1 MSRADEGEFYV
12 SEVVAIE
19 RGFPREVCLI
29 ITGGDM
35 RPDMHKILS
44 GLALGLTAFVHG
56 ANVLGQ
62 GTGANDPTFL
72 KRNFSPIV
80 YLKASNPKADAKLG
94 FGSALTGQT
103 LVMSRDG
110 NTMAVSAPD
119 ENSGA
124 KGVNG
129 NQKDE
134 SAGGAG
140 AVYIFTRGDAGK
152 PWTQQAYL
160 KASNTDPYDSFGFS
174 LALNANGNTLAVT
187 ATREDSNA
195 RGINGNQADN
205 SAEDSGAVYVF
216 TRTGG
221 RWSQQAYVK
230 SSNADAG
237 DQFGWSVTL
246 SDDGNV
252 MVVGAPTEQS
262 NARGVDGNQA
272 DNSSANA
279 GAGYVFTR
287 SGATWS
293 QQAYLKGA
301 QTDAGDLFGFAVS
314 LSSDGAMLAISRY
327 DEDGGVPGI
336 NGNEADN
343 SKGGSGCAY
352 IFVRDGSTWKQT
364 TYLKESNLDHPQDAF
379 GSALALSG
387 DGRTL
392 AIDAPDE
399 DGLIGGINGQQ
410 YSGKENQDTSNG
422 AIYVFVNTNGTW
434 SQQAYIKSSNP
445 HPNDL
450 FGIRLTISTNGNV
463 LAATSMLQGGGGRG
477 LNANQQDFSAEES
490 GAAYVFTR
498 TGTTWTQRA
507 YLKAPNSDAYDEFGS
522 GVALSG
528 DGNTL
533 AIAAW
538 GEDGGSAGTGGNMND
553 NSVRASGAVYVY

>member
-1 MSRADEGEFYV
+1 
-12 SEVVAIE
+12 
-19 RGFPREVCLI
+19 
-29 ITGGDM
+29 M
-35 RPDMHKILS
+35 RPDINTILS
-44 GLALGLTAFVHG
+44 GAILGLIAFVHG

-62 GTGANDPTFL
+62 GAGANDPTFL
-72 KRNFSPIV
+72 RRNFSPIAYV
-80 YLKASNPKADAKLG
+80 KASNPKADAKLG

-129 NQKDE
+129 NQNDE

-152 PWTQQAYL
+152 PWSQQAYL
-160 KASNTDPYDSFGFS
+160 KASNTDPYDSFGFA

-195 RGINGNQADN
+195 RGINGDQDDN

-262 NARGVDGNQA
+262 NARGVNGNQA

-287 SGATWS
+287 SGSTWS

-314 LSSDGAMLAISRY
+314 LSGDGAMLAISGY

-434 SQQAYIKSSNP
+434 SQQTYIKSSNP

-450 FGIRLTISTNGNV
+450 FGIRLTISTNGDV

-498 TGTTWTQRA
+498 AGTTWTQRA

-538 GEDGGSAGTGGNMND
+538 GEDGGSAGVGGNMND

>member
-1 MSRADEGEFYV
+1 MKRVLCGLVLLVTASIDAAI
-12 SEVVAIE
+12 VA
-19 RGFPREVCLI
+19 
-29 ITGGDM
+29 
-35 RPDMHKILS
+35 
-44 GLALGLTAFVHG
+44 
-56 ANVLGQ
+56 GQ
-62 GTGANDPTFL
+62 SAGANDPAFL
-72 KRNFSPIV
+72 KRNFSPIT
-80 YLKASNPKADAKLG
+80 YIKASNPKADAKLG
-94 FGSALTGQT
+94 FGSALTGRT
-103 LVMSRDG
+103 LVLSRDG
-110 NTMAVSAPD
+110 NTMAVSAPE

-124 KGVNG
+124 KGVNA

-140 AVYIFTRGDAGK
+140 AVYIFTRGGPGK
-152 PWTQQAYL
+152 PWAQQAYL
-160 KASNTDPYDSFGFS
+160 KASNTDAYDSFGFAV
-174 LALNANGNTLAVT
+174 ALSANGNTLAVT

-195 RGINGNQADN
+195 RGINGNQDDN

-221 RWSQQAYVK
+221 KWSQQAYVK
-230 SSNADAG
+230 SSNSDAG
-237 DQFGWSVTL
+237 DQFGWAVALT
-246 SDDGNV
+246 DDGNM

-262 NARGVDGNQA
+262 NARGVNGNQA

-287 SGATWS
+287 SGSTWT

-301 QTDAGDLFGFAVS
+301 QTDPGDLFGFAVD
-314 LSSDGAMLAISRY
+314 LSSDGGVLAISAY
-327 DEDGGVPGI
+327 DEDGGVPGV

-352 IFVRDGSTWKQT
+352 IFVRDGASWKQT
-364 TYLKESNLDHPQDAF
+364 TYLKESYLDHPQDAL

-399 DGLIGGINGQQ
+399 DGLVGGINGPQ

-445 HPNDL
+445 HVNDL
-450 FGIRLTISTNGNV
+450 FGIRLAISTNGNV
-463 LAATSMLQGGGGRG
+463 LVATSMLQAGGGRG

-490 GAAYVFTR
+490 GSAYVFTR

-522 GVALSG
+522 GIALSG

-538 GEDGGSAGTGGNMND
+538 GEDGGSAGVGGNMND

>member
-1 MSRADEGEFYV
+1 MKRVFW
-12 SEVVAIE
+12 
-19 RGFPREVCLI
+19 
-29 ITGGDM
+29 
-35 RPDMHKILS
+35 
-44 GLALGLTAFVHG
+44 GLVL
-56 ANVLGQ
+56 VLGTTTHDATVRGQ
-62 GTGANDPTFL
+62 SAGANDPAFL
-72 KRNFSPIV
+72 KRNFSPIA
-80 YLKASNPKADAKLG
+80 YLKASNPKPDAKLG
-94 FGSALTGQT
+94 FGGALTGRT
-103 LVMSRDG
+103 LVLSRDG
-110 NTMAVSAPD
+110 NTLVVAAPD
-119 ENSGA
+119 ESSGA

-140 AVYIFTRGDAGK
+140 AVYVFTRGDAGK

-160 KASNTDPYDSFGFS
+160 KASNTDPYDSFGFA

-195 RGINGNQADN
+195 RGVNGNQDDN

-230 SSNADAG
+230 SSNSDAG
-237 DQFGWSVTL
+237 DQFGWSVAL
-246 SDDGNV
+246 SDDGNL

-262 NARGVDGNQA
+262 NARGVNGNQA

-287 SGATWS
+287 SGSTWT

-301 QTDAGDLFGFAVS
+301 QTDPGDLFGFAVDVS
-314 LSSDGAMLAISRY
+314 GDGATLAISAY
-327 DEDGGVPGI
+327 DEDGGVAGI

-352 IFVRDGSTWKQT
+352 VFVRDGTTWKQT

-379 GSALALSG
+379 GSAVALSG

-399 DGLIGGINGQQ
+399 DGLVGGINGPQ

-422 AIYVFVNTNGTW
+422 AIYVFVNNNGTW

-450 FGIRLTISTNGNV
+450 FGIRLAISTNGNV
-463 LAATSMLQGGGGRG
+463 LVASSMLQAGGGRG

-490 GAAYVFTR
+490 GSAYVFTR

-522 GVALSG
+522 GIALSG

-533 AIAAW
+533 AIAAF
-538 GEDGGSAGTGGNMND
+538 GEDGGSAGLGGNMND
-553 NSVRASGAVYVY
+553 NSIRASGAVYVY

>member
-1 MSRADEGEFYV
+1 MKRVLCGLLLVFTATAHDATV
-12 SEVVAIE
+12 
-19 RGFPREVCLI
+19 RGQ
-29 ITGGDM
+29 
-35 RPDMHKILS
+35 S
-44 GLALGLTAFVHG
+44 A
-56 ANVLGQ
+56 
-62 GTGANDPTFL
+62 GANDPAFL
-72 KRNFSPIV
+72 RRNFSPIT
-80 YLKASNPKADAKLG
+80 YLMASNPKADAKLG
-94 FGSALTGQT
+94 FGSALTGRT
-103 LVMSRDG
+103 LVLSRDG
-110 NTMAVSAPD
+110 NTLVVAAPD
-119 ENSGA
+119 ENSAA

-134 SAGGAG
+134 TAGGAG
-140 AVYIFTRGDAGK
+140 AVYVFTRGDAGK

-160 KASNTDPYDSFGFS
+160 KASNTDAYDSFGFAV
-174 LALNANGNTLAVT
+174 ALNANGNTLAVT

-195 RGINGNQADN
+195 RGINGSQDDN

-216 TRTGG
+216 TRTAG

-230 SSNADAG
+230 SSNSDAG
-237 DQFGWSVTL
+237 DQFGWSVAL
-246 SDDGNV
+246 SDDGNL

-262 NARGVDGNQA
+262 NAHGVNGNQA

-279 GAGYVFTR
+279 GAAYTFTR
-287 SGATWS
+287 SGSSWT

-301 QTDAGDLFGFAVS
+301 QTDAGDLFGFAVDVS
-314 LSSDGAMLAISRY
+314 GNGAMLAISAY
-327 DEDGGVPGI
+327 DEDGGVAGI

-352 IFVRDGSTWKQT
+352 IFVRNGTAWTQT

-399 DGLIGGINGQQ
+399 DGLIGGINGRQ

-422 AIYVFVNTNGTW
+422 AIYVFVNNNGTW

-450 FGIRLTISTNGNV
+450 FGIRLAISTNGNV
-463 LAATSMLQGGGGRG
+463 LVASSMLQGGGGRG

-498 TGTTWTQRA
+498 AGTAWTQRA
-507 YLKAPNSDAYDEFGS
+507 YLKAPNSDAYDNFGS
-522 GVALSG
+522 GIALSG

-533 AIAAW
+533 AIAAS
-538 GEDGGSAGTGGNMND
+538 GEDGGSAGIGGNMND
-553 NSVRASGAVYVY
+553 NSIRASGAVYVY

>member
-1 MSRADEGEFYV
+1 GGQCHPTRSKAEMKRVLWG
-12 SEVVAIE
+12 VVLVMI
-19 RGFPREVCLI
+19 
-29 ITGGDM
+29 
-35 RPDMHKILS
+35 
-44 GLALGLTAFVHG
+44 AFVQG
-56 ANVLGQ
+56 PTVRGQ
-62 GTGANDPTFL
+62 SAAANDPAFL
-72 KRNFSPIV
+72 RRNFSPIAYV
-80 YLKASNPKADAKLG
+80 KASNPKADAKLG

-110 NTMAVSAPD
+110 NTMAVSAPE
-119 ENSGA
+119 ENSAA

-140 AVYIFTRGDAGK
+140 AVYIFMRGDSGQ

-160 KASNTDPYDSFGFS
+160 KASNTDAYDSFGFA
-174 LALNANGNTLAVT
+174 LALSANGNTLAVT

-195 RGINGNQADN
+195 RGINGNQDDN

-221 RWSQQAYVK
+221 RWSQQAYAK
-230 SSNADAG
+230 SWNSDPG

-262 NARGVDGNQA
+262 NARGVNGNQA

-287 SGATWS
+287 AGSTWS

-301 QTDAGDLFGFAVS
+301 QTDPGDLFGFAVS
-314 LSSDGAMLAISRY
+314 LSSDGATLAISGY

-352 IFVRDGSTWKQT
+352 IFVRDGSTWTQT
-364 TYLKESNLDHPQDAF
+364 TYLKESNLDHPQDSF
-379 GSALALSG
+379 GSALAISG

-392 AIDAPDE
+392 AVDAPDE
-399 DGLIGGINGQQ
+399 DGLVGGINGPQ

-422 AIYVFVNTNGTW
+422 AIYLFVNTNGTW
-434 SQQAYIKSSNP
+434 SQQAYI
-445 HPNDL
+445 
-450 FGIRLTISTNGNV
+450 
-463 LAATSMLQGGGGRG
+463 
-477 LNANQQDFSAEES
+477 
-490 GAAYVFTR
+490 
-498 TGTTWTQRA
+498 
-507 YLKAPNSDAYDEFGS
+507 
-522 GVALSG
+522 
-528 DGNTL
+528 
-533 AIAAW
+533 
-538 GEDGGSAGTGGNMND
+538 
-553 NSVRASGAVYVY
+553 

>member
-1 MSRADEGEFYV
+1 
-12 SEVVAIE
+12 
-19 RGFPREVCLI
+19 
-29 ITGGDM
+29 
-35 RPDMHKILS
+35 
-44 GLALGLTAFVHG
+44 
-56 ANVLGQ
+56 
-62 GTGANDPTFL
+62 
-72 KRNFSPIV
+72 
-80 YLKASNPKADAKLG
+80 
-94 FGSALTGQT
+94 
-103 LVMSRDG
+103 
-110 NTMAVSAPD
+110 
-119 ENSGA
+119 
-124 KGVNG
+124 
-129 NQKDE
+129 
-134 SAGGAG
+134 
-140 AVYIFTRGDAGK
+140 
-152 PWTQQAYL
+152 
-160 KASNTDPYDSFGFS
+160 
-174 LALNANGNTLAVT
+174 
-187 ATREDSNA
+187 
-195 RGINGNQADN
+195 
-205 SAEDSGAVYVF
+205 
-216 TRTGG
+216 
-221 RWSQQAYVK
+221 VK

-262 NARGVDGNQA
+262 NARGVNGNQA

-287 SGATWS
+287 SGSTWS

-301 QTDAGDLFGFAVS
+301 QTDAGDLLGFAVS
-314 LSSDGAMLAISRY
+314 LSSDGAMLAISGY

-352 IFVRDGSTWKQT
+352 IFVRDGATWKQT

-392 AIDAPDE
+392 AVDAPDE

-410 YSGKENQDTSNG
+410 YAGKENQDTSNG

-522 GVALSG
+522 GIALSG

-538 GEDGGSAGTGGNMND
+538 GEDGGSAGIGGNMND

>member
-1 MSRADEGEFYV
+1 MSRVDEGEFYV
-12 SEVVAIE
+12 SEVAAI
-19 RGFPREVCLI
+19 EVCLI
-29 ITGGDM
+29 ITGGHM
-35 RPDMHKILS
+35 RPDINTILS
-44 GLALGLTAFVHG
+44 GVVLGLIAFVHG

-62 GTGANDPTFL
+62 GASANDPTFL
-72 KRNFSPIV
+72 RRNFSPIAYV
-80 YLKASNPKADAKLG
+80 KASNPKADAKLG

-124 KGVNG
+124 KGING

-195 RGINGNQADN
+195 RGINGNQDDN

-262 NARGVDGNQA
+262 NARGVNGNQA

-287 SGATWS
+287 SGSTWS

-314 LSSDGAMLAISRY
+314 LSSDGAMLAISGY
-327 DEDGGVPGI
+327 DEDGGVPGV

-352 IFVRDGSTWKQT
+352 IFVREGSTWKQT

-392 AIDAPDE
+392 AVDAPDE

-522 GVALSG
+522 GVAVSG

-538 GEDGGSAGTGGNMND
+538 GEDGGSAGIGGNMND

>member
-1 MSRADEGEFYV
+1 MKRVLCGLV
-12 SEVVAIE
+12 LVVIASIDAVIV
-19 RGFPREVCLI
+19 R
-29 ITGGDM
+29 
-35 RPDMHKILS
+35 
-44 GLALGLTAFVHG
+44 
-56 ANVLGQ
+56 GQ
-62 GTGANDPTFL
+62 GAAASDPAFL
-72 KRNFSPIV
+72 KRNFSPV
-80 YLKASNPKADAKLG
+80 TYLKASNPKADAKLG

-110 NTMAVSAPD
+110 NTMAVSAPE
-119 ENSGA
+119 ENSAA
-124 KGVNG
+124 KGING

-134 SAGGAG
+134 SSGGAG
-140 AVYIFTRGDAGK
+140 AVYIFTRGGAGQ
-152 PWTQQAYL
+152 PWTQQAYV
-160 KASNTDPYDSFGFS
+160 KASNTDGYDSFGFS

-195 RGINGNQADN
+195 RGINGNQDDN

-262 NARGVDGNQA
+262 NARGVNGNQA

-287 SGATWS
+287 SGSTWS

-301 QTDAGDLFGFAVS
+301 QTDPGDLFGFAVS
-314 LSSDGAMLAISRY
+314 LSGDGATLAISAY
-327 DEDGGVPGI
+327 DEDGGVAGV

-343 SKGGSGCAY
+343 SKNGSGCVY

-364 TYLKESNLDHPQDAF
+364 TYVKESNLDHPQDAF
-379 GSALALSG
+379 GSVLALSG

-399 DGLIGGINGQQ
+399 DGLVGGINGEQ
-410 YSGKENQDTSNG
+410 YHGKENQDTSNG
-422 AIYVFVNTNGTW
+422 AIYVFANTNGTW
-434 SQQAYIKSSNP
+434 SQQAYIKASNP
-445 HPNDL
+445 HTNDL
-450 FGIRLTISTNGNV
+450 FGIRLAISTNGNV
-463 LAATSMLQGGGGRG
+463 LVATSMLQAGGGRG
-477 LNANQQDFSAEES
+477 LNANQQDFTAEES

-507 YLKAPNSDAYDEFGS
+507 YLKSPNSDAYDEFGS

-533 AIAAW
+533 AIAAF
-538 GEDGGSAGTGGNMND
+538 GEDGGAAGVGGNMND

>member
-1 MSRADEGEFYV
+1 MKRVLLGGLVLVITASMHAA
-12 SEVVAIE
+12 VA
-19 RGFPREVCLI
+19 RGQSAGASDP
-29 ITGGDM
+29 
-35 RPDMHKILS
+35 
-44 GLALGLTAFVHG
+44 AF
-56 ANVLGQ
+56 LR
-62 GTGANDPTFL
+62 
-72 KRNFSPIV
+72 RNFSPVSYI
-80 YLKASNPKADAKLG
+80 KASNPKSDAKLG
-94 FGSALTGQT
+94 FGGALTGQT
-103 LVMSRDG
+103 LVLSRDG
-110 NTMAVSAPD
+110 NTMAVSAPE
-119 ENSGA
+119 ENSSA

-140 AVYIFTRGDAGK
+140 AVYVFTRSGAAA

-160 KASNTDPYDSFGFS
+160 KASNTDPYDSFGFA

-195 RGINGNQADN
+195 RGINGNQNDN

-230 SSNADAG
+230 SSNSDAG

-246 SDDGNV
+246 SDDGNL

-262 NARGVDGNQA
+262 NARGVNGNQT

-287 SGATWS
+287 SGSTWS

-301 QTDAGDLFGFAVS
+301 QTDAGDLFGFAAS
-314 LSSDGAMLAISRY
+314 LSGDGATLAISGY
-327 DEDGGVPGI
+327 DEDGGVPGV

-352 IFVRDGSTWKQT
+352 VFVRDGSTWKQT

-399 DGLIGGINGQQ
+399 DGLVGGVNAEQ
-410 YSGKENQDTSNG
+410 YHGKENQDTSNG

-434 SQQAYIKSSNP
+434 SQQAYIKASNP
-445 HPNDL
+445 HENDL
-450 FGIRLTISTNGNV
+450 FGMRVAISTNGNV
-463 LAATSMLQGGGGRG
+463 LVATSMLQAGGGRG
-477 LNANQQDFSAEES
+477 VNANQQDFTAAES
-490 GAAYVFTR
+490 GAAYVYTR
-498 TGTTWTQRA
+498 NGTMWTQRA
-507 YLKAPNSDAYDEFGS
+507 YLKSPNSDAYDEFGS

-533 AIAAW
+533 AVAAW
-538 GEDGGSAGTGGNMND
+538 GEDGASVGVGGNMND